1 MLLFIY
7 ASQDSS
13 QTDFAYLCKR
23 DKSADT
29 ILTPEILS
37 KAISKWKLLLLI
49 SCKTE
54 MDCRRNKNLKIIVVM
69 LSVHWSATQRR
80 GWKRFIKVWK
90 LKLLP
95 EIFSET
101 VYDTR
106 FRTKLSWIVAHEWQ
120 CFTPGP
126 PQLLVQPSY
135 CSYITHL
142 LD

>member
-7 ASQDSS
+7 SSQDSS

-37 KAISKWKLLLLI
+37 KEI

-69 LSVHWSATQRR
+69 LSVHWSVTQRR

-101 VYDTR
+101 VCDTR
-106 FRTKLSWIVAHEWQ
+106 FRTKVSWIVTHEWQ

-126 PQLLVQPSY
+126 PRLLVQPSY